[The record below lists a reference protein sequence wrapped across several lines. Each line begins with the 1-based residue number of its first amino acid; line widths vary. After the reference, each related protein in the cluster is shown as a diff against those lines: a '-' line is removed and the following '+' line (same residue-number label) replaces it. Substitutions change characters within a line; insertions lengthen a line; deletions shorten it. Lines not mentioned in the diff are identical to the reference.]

1 MQVPEGKGGQV
12 AVGEPHIAPPP
23 DDEGV
28 DGPES
33 NFDTVRRGFAP
44 DQVAGYLKRVSS
56 SVLILELRLE
66 AIRNELLEARRERD
80 DARAALEAADPYI
93 AASQHVTELVRGFDD
108 HVGGLLRDAEV
119 EAGRVLSD
127 VRTEA
132 GRILAQARE
141 EADRIVAEARA
152 EAERT
157 RADVQTEEQ
166 EARVRAARSIYQA
179 SQENYRASRDL
190 GAMRETMLETFR
202 DIRDRTVTALGEVE
216 AVIEREASS
225 DAVVVVGDADELAS
239 ADGPPVPRPDL

>member
-1 MQVPEGKGGQV
+1 VPEGKGGQV
-12 AVGEPHIAPPP
+12 ALGEPDIAPPP
-23 DDEGV
+23 DGEGT

-44 DQVAGYLKRVSS
+44 DQVAGYLKRVAT
-56 SVLILELRLE
+56 SVLSLESRIE
-66 AIRNELLEARRERD
+66 AIRIELLEARRERD
-80 DARAALEAADPYI
+80 EARAALEAADPHI

-108 HVGGLLRDAEV
+108 QVGGLLRDAEV
-119 EAGRVLSD
+119 EAERVQSD
-127 VRTEA
+127 VRAEA

-157 RADVQTEEQ
+157 RTDVQTEEQ
-166 EARVRAARSIYQA
+166 EARIRADQAR
-179 SQENYRASRDL
+179 QETDRASRDL

-202 DIRDRTVTALGEVE
+202 DIRDRTVTALGELE
-216 AVIEREASS
+216 AVIEKEASS
-225 DAVVVVGDADELAS
+225 DALVVVEDADELAS

>member
-1 MQVPEGKGGQV
+1 MPEGKGGQV
-12 AVGEPHIAPPP
+12 ALGEPDVAPPP
-23 DDEGV
+23 DSEGT

-33 NFDTVRRGFAP
+33 NFDTVRRGFSP
-44 DQVAGYLKRVSS
+44 DQVAGYLKRVVT
-56 SVLILELRLE
+56 SVLSLESRLE
-66 AIRNELLEARRERD
+66 EIRIELLEARRERD
-80 DARAALEAADPYI
+80 EARAALEASAADPDI

-108 HVGGLLRDAEV
+108 QVGGLLRDAEV
-119 EAGRVLSD
+119 EAGRVQSD

-132 GRILAQARE
+132 GRILAKARE

-166 EARVRAARSIYQA
+166 EARIRAARSIYQA
-179 SQENYRASRDL
+179 RQENDRASRDL
-190 GAMRETMLETFR
+190 SAMRETVLETFR

-225 DAVVVVGDADELAS
+225 DAVVVVDELAS

>member
-1 MQVPEGKGGQV
+1 V
-12 AVGEPHIAPPP
+12 AGEPDIAPPP
-23 DDEGV
+23 GGEGGV

-44 DQVAGYLKRVSS
+44 DQVAGYLKRVAT
-56 SVLILELRLE
+56 SVLSLESRLE
-66 AIRNELLEARRERD
+66 EIRNELLEARRERD
-80 DARAALEAADPYI
+80 DARAALEAADPHI
-93 AASQHVTELVRGFDD
+93 AASQHLTELVRGFDD
-108 HVGGLLRDAEV
+108 QVAGLLREAEV

-132 GRILAQARE
+132 GRILVQARE

-157 RADVQTEEQ
+157 RADAQTEEQ
-166 EARVRAARSIYQA
+166 EARIRAARSIYQA
-179 SQENYRASRDL
+179 RQENDRASRDL
-190 GAMRETMLETFR
+190 DAMRETMLETFR

-225 DAVVVVGDADELAS
+225 DAVVVVEDADELAS

>member
-1 MQVPEGKGGQV
+1 MPEGKGGQV
-12 AVGEPHIAPPP
+12 TLGEPDIALPPAG
-23 DDEGV
+23 DGT

-44 DQVAGYLKRVSS
+44 DQVAGYLKRVATG
-56 SVLILELRLE
+56 VLSLESRIE
-66 AIRNELLEARRERD
+66 GIRIELLEARRERD
-80 DARAALEAADPYI
+80 EARAALEAADPHV

-108 HVGGLLRDAEV
+108 QVGGLLRDAEV
-119 EAGRVLSD
+119 EAGRVQSD

-132 GRILAQARE
+132 GRILAKARE

-166 EARVRAARSIYQA
+166 EARIRAARSIYQA
-179 SQENYRASRDL
+179 RQENDRASRDL
-190 GAMRETMLETFR
+190 SALKETMLETFR
-202 DIRDRTVTALGEVE
+202 GIRDRAVVALDEE

-225 DAVVVVGDADELAS
+225 DALVVVEDADELAS

>member
-1 MQVPEGKGGQV
+1 VPEGKGGQV
-12 AVGEPHIAPPP
+12 ALGEPDVAPPP
-23 DDEGV
+23 DSEGT

-44 DQVAGYLKRVSS
+44 DQVAGYLKRVAT
-56 SVLILELRLE
+56 SVLSLESRIE
-66 AIRNELLEARRERD
+66 EIRIELLEARRERD
-80 DARAALEAADPYI
+80 EARAALEAADPHV
-93 AASQHVTELVRGFDD
+93 AASHHLTELVRGFDD
-108 HVGGLLRDAEV
+108 QVGGLLRDAEA
-119 EAGRVLSD
+119 EAEGVLAD

-157 RADVQTEEQ
+157 RADVQSEERD
-166 EARVRAARSIYQA
+166 ARIRAARSIYQA
-179 SQENYRASRDL
+179 RQENDRASRDL
-190 GAMRETMLETFR
+190 SAMRETVLETFR

-225 DAVVVVGDADELAS
+225 DAVVVVDELAS

>member
-1 MQVPEGKGGQV
+1 VPEGKGGQV
-12 AVGEPHIAPPP
+12 AFGEPDIAPPP
-23 DDEGV
+23 DGEGV

-44 DQVAGYLKRVSS
+44 DQVAGYLKRVAT
-56 SVLILELRLE
+56 SVLSLESRLE
-66 AIRNELLEARRERD
+66 EIRNELLEARRERD
-80 DARAALEAADPYI
+80 DARAALEASAADPHV
-93 AASQHVTELVRGFDD
+93 AASQHVTELIRGFDD
-108 HVGGLLRDAEV
+108 QVGGLLRDAEV
-119 EAGRVLSD
+119 EAGRVLSE

-166 EARVRAARSIYQA
+166 EARIRADQAR
-179 SQENYRASRDL
+179 QEKDRASRDL
-190 GAMRETMLETFR
+190 SAMRETMLETFR
-202 DIRDRTVTALGEVE
+202 GIRDRTVTALGELE

-225 DAVVVVGDADELAS
+225 DALVVVEDADELAS

>member
-1 MQVPEGKGGQV
+1 MPEGKGGQL
-12 AVGEPHIAPPP
+12 ALGEPDIAPPP
-23 DDEGV
+23 DGEGV

-44 DQVAGYLKRVSS
+44 DQVAGYLKRVAT
-56 SVLILELRLE
+56 SVLSLESRLE
-66 AIRNELLEARRERD
+66 EIRNELLEARRERD
-80 DARAALEAADPYI
+80 DARAALEASAADPHI
-93 AASQHVTELVRGFDD
+93 VASQHVTELVRRFDD
-108 HVGGLLRDAEV
+108 LVGGLLRDAEV

-132 GRILAQARE
+132 GWILVQARE

-179 SQENYRASRDL
+179 SQENDRASRDL
-190 GAMRETMLETFR
+190 GAMRESMFETFR
-202 DIRDRTVTALGEVE
+202 GIRDRTVTALGELE
-216 AVIEREASS
+216 AVIEKGTSS
-225 DAVVVVGDADELAS
+225 DAVVVVEDADELAS
-239 ADGPPVPRPDL
+239 ADGPPRPDL

>member
-1 MQVPEGKGGQV
+1 V
-12 AVGEPHIAPPP
+12 ALGEPDIAPPP
-23 DDEGV
+23 AGDGA

-44 DQVAGYLKRVSS
+44 DQVAGYLKRVAT
-56 SVLILELRLE
+56 SVLSLESRIE
-66 AIRNELLEARRERD
+66 EIRIELLEARRERD
-80 DARAALEAADPYI
+80 EARAALEASAADPHI

-108 HVGGLLRDAEV
+108 QVGGLLRDAEV

-127 VRTEA
+127 VRAEA

-166 EARVRAARSIYQA
+166 EARVRAARSIYEA
-179 SQENYRASRDL
+179 RQENDRASRDL
-190 GAMRETMLETFR
+190 GAMRQTMLETFR

-216 AVIEREASS
+216 AVIEREGAAS
-225 DAVVVVGDADELAS
+225 DAVVIVEDADELAS